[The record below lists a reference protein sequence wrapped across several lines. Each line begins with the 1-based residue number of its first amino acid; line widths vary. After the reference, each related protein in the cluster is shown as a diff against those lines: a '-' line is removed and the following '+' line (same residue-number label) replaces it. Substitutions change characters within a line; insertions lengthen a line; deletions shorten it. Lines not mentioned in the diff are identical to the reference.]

1 MVNSDCIFWGIL
13 WAVCWT
19 IGWLLTFLEFRLRRQ
34 LGVHGLESSF
44 TEMMKRMHAASPGW
58 CIVYVVVCLVHI
70 GLLVV
75 PAIGLVW
82 ALVSGGF

>member
-1 MVNSDCIFWGIL
+1 MKSPVFWGMGL
-13 WAVCWT
+13 AVCW
-19 IGWLLTFLEFRLRRQ
+19 IAGWLLTLVETGIRRRLS
-34 LGVHGLESSF
+34 VHGLELSF
-44 TEMMKRMHAASPGW
+44 TEMMKQIHAASPGW

>member
-1 MVNSDCIFWGIL
+1 MNDAVFWGMGL
-13 WAVCWT
+13 AACWT
-19 IGWLLTFLEFRLRRQ
+19 AGWLLAFVEAGIRRR

-44 TEMMKRMHAASPGW
+44 AEMMKRMHAASPGW
-58 CIVYVVVCLVHI
+58 YTVYVVVCLVHI

-75 PAIGLVW
+75 PAIGLAW